1 MKEVSESQENT
12 LGAYETSVSFDLHEV
27 MVNTINGGKPNK
39 PNVICSRH
47 NIVTENDLN
56 TSKNEIFE
64 VRMKAVEVKPPG
76 TL

>member
-12 LGAYETSVSFDLHEV
+12 LGAFETSVSFDLHDV
-27 MVNTINGGKPNK
+27 MANTINDGKPHK
-39 PNVICSRH
+39 PSVLASRH
-47 NIVTENDLN
+47 NIVTENELN
-56 TSKNEIFE
+56 SAKNEVFE